1 MDERVKR
8 SAPVEGG
15 LIVLL
20 AGLCVGFGFGCL
32 AGWVFL

>member
-1 MDERVKR
+1 MDERVKT

-20 AGLCVGFGFGCL
+20 AGLCIGFGIGCL
-32 AGWVFL
+32 AGAVLL